1 MTAKK
6 KNTQK
11 HMKRKS
17 PRKKTRRRTS
27 RKNNRK
33 FQKWQLALIA
43 IGVLL
48 IAGVTGL
55 HLYSHPTQI
64 GSGKYT
70 HAAKFDNALII
81 DGIDVSYAQGD
92 GASHNWNQVKRSGVD
107 FVFIR
112 AGYRDSS
119 KGKLHADSEFKENI
133 QGARKAGLMVGIY
146 FYSQATT
153 KKEAR

>member
-1 MTAKK
+1 
-6 KNTQK
+6 
-11 HMKRKS
+11 MKRKS

-64 GSGKYT
+64 DSGKYT
-70 HAAKFDNALII
+70 HAAN
-81 DGIDVSYAQGD
+81 S
-92 GASHNWNQVKRSGVD
+92 
-107 FVFIR
+107 
-112 AGYRDSS
+112 
-119 KGKLHADSEFKENI
+119 
-133 QGARKAGLMVGIY
+133 
-146 FYSQATT
+146 TT
-153 KKEAR
+153 L

>member
-43 IGVLL
+43 IARKLV
-48 IAGVTGL
+48 VT
-55 HLYSHPTQI
+55 
-64 GSGKYT
+64 
-70 HAAKFDNALII
+70 ANALVKNNRPYQNQTI
-81 DGIDVSYAQGD
+81 
-92 GASHNWNQVKRSGVD
+92 GA
-107 FVFIR
+107 
-112 AGYRDSS
+112 
-119 KGKLHADSEFKENI
+119 
-133 QGARKAGLMVGIY
+133 
-146 FYSQATT
+146 
-153 KKEAR
+153 